1 MGLYIIDGIAAIVIP
16 MAALMVMLG
25 IACAASYLINLYNG
39 DAELPKWHRKSPRK
53 GGASRGQVGEK
64 IRRRNECSYIVAQP
78 GGDVKVSWVYY
89 RR

>member
-1 MGLYIIDGIAAIVIP
+1 MTGMIDFAVIAFIP
-16 MAALMVMLG
+16 LMVLLVVLAIG
-25 IACAASYLINLYNG
+25 GAVQYCCDLYYG
-39 DAELPKWHRKSPRK
+39 DAELPKIKSPRK
-53 GGASRGQVGEK
+53 GGALRGQVGEK